1 MLGTGADGKIYDNS
15 SFYDKKLD
23 GIVLND
29 MTKADTDGY
38 YCFRKDYHS
47 NLTQH
52 KTLTD
57 FFGHA
62 KALHKGGM
70 VEYNNTTFVGFGK
83 ASGYPWFG
91 LTKYERVYN
100 DGQLVESYGIMVRKG
115 DVAGHS
121 SAYIIDGGA
130 STDKE
135 TRLVTEDEMAGKA
148 NVGHT
153 HAISE
158 ITNLQ
163 TSLNGKLEFHNQF
176 YGNIKK
182 DGIKVYGKTNIN
194 DQVGNDSNGNII
206 YSAFGHQKYN
216 TPTQAHSGYDTT
228 IEGVFNT
235 GYGTIIGT
243 GEFTPSGNANDTNT
257 ADYIKGILITPTSEA
272 FIYNSAKDDAYSFDT
287 RLATQRDISSL
298 QSSINGKQATL
309 VSGTNIK
316 TINGNSILG
325 SGNLSLAM
333 SIAQKSINND
343 IINATSTKSCYVVID
358 NWLVQWGVFIGAY
371 GDTTNWEVTFPKAY
385 YWYPAVILQTK
396 DTNTGNQGIP
406 YSNGAVVTSND
417 GGASFTFQLRRS
429 ETCPVYWIAIGG
441 LH

>member
-47 NLTQH
+47 NLTQY

-62 KALHKGGM
+62 RALHKGGM
-70 VEYNNTTFVGFGK
+70 VDSNNTTFVGFGK

-91 LTKYERVYN
+91 LTTYERVYN

-163 TSLNGKLEFHNQF
+163 TSLNGKADVGHGHAISEITNLQS
-176 YGNIKK
+176 KL
-182 DGIKVYGKTNIN
+182 DGKANAGHTHTISQITNLQTTLDSKQNKIEYPCSFN
-194 DQVGNDSNGNII
+194 GSNGN
-206 YSAFGHQKYN
+206 YVK
-216 TPTQAHSGYDTT
+216 
-228 IEGVFNT
+228 
-235 GYGTIIGT
+235 
-243 GEFTPSGNANDTNT
+243 
-257 ADYIKGILITPTSEA
+257 LIRA
-272 FIYNSAKDDAYSFDT
+272 
-287 RLATQRDISSL
+287 
-298 QSSINGKQATL
+298 
-309 VSGTNIK
+309 GTNNYYVEIEHGSLTYNGSTTQYPEIK
-316 TINGNSILG
+316 
-325 SGNLSLAM
+325 
-333 SIAQKSINND
+333 
-343 IINATSTKSCYVVID
+343 
-358 NWLVQWGVFIGAY
+358 
-371 GDTTNWEVTFPKAY
+371 VTFPHAF
-385 YWYPAVILQTK
+385 
-396 DTNTGNQGIP
+396 N
-406 YSNGAVVTSND
+406 VTSAND
-417 GGASFTFQLRRS
+417 KPTVIVSFAPTSNSTGTYEALKVLNVTSTGFTVITRMSSSISGGYFR
-429 ETCPVYWIAIGG
+429 VNWIAIYTV
-441 LH
+441 

>member
-1 MLGTGADGKIYDNS
+1 MGNGYWIKPSSVRVYSKLTGGATPSEFSEMTSSYISVSNEKIKLNTSGIVVRDVGTFTFDGHPGSVATSADLQNYVTTNTAQTISSVKTFNDSIILPPKNAIMLGTGADGKIYDNS
-15 SFYDKKLD
+15 SFYDNKLD

-62 KALHKGGM
+62 RALHKGGM
-70 VEYNNTTFVGFGK
+70 VDSNNTTFVGFGK

-91 LTKYERVYN
+91 LTTYERVYN
-100 DGQLVESYGIMVRKG
+100 NGQLVESYGIMVRKG

-163 TSLNGKLEFHNQF
+163 STLNGKANASHTHTISQINNLQDTLDRKQDKIEYPCSFDDSSSSYVKLSRNGTSNYYAYIQH
-176 YGNIKK
+176 GNAT
-182 DGIKVYGKTNIN
+182 Y
-194 DQVGNDSNGNII
+194 NDS
-206 YSAFGHQKYN
+206 
-216 TPTQAHSGYDTT
+216 TT
-228 IEGVFNT
+228 
-235 GYGTIIGT
+235 
-243 GEFTPSGNANDTNT
+243 T
-257 ADYIKGILITPTSEA
+257 AYP
-272 FIYNSAKDDAYSFDT
+272 
-287 RLATQRDISSL
+287 
-298 QSSINGKQATL
+298 
-309 VSGTNIK
+309 
-316 TINGNSILG
+316 
-325 SGNLSLAM
+325 
-333 SIAQKSINND
+333 
-343 IINATSTKSCYVVID
+343 VV
-358 NWLVQWGVFIGAY
+358 N
-371 GDTTNWEVTFPKAY
+371 VTFPKTFAST
-385 YWYPAVILQTK
+385 PTVI
-396 DTNTGNQGIP
+396 
-406 YSNGAVVTSND
+406 V
-417 GGASFTFQLRRS
+417 SF
-429 ETCPVYWIAIGG
+429 
-441 LH
+441 